1 MKREVRDAMKRMANA
16 RRQIARVLQGPAR
29 ADSRTKALAK
39 RLQPGDI
46 AILHHVDLDEVAA
59 DALILARVR
68 AVINTAPSISGRYP
82 NLGPLKLVRAGI
94 PLLDTDATDCLHV
107 PDGSRIT
114 LQDDLLLLEERVLG
128 TVTWLDEDAVLQRMA
143 RSLKN
148 VRAELELFVD
158 NTLTYAGQEKHF
170 FLNDLPGLTLATA
183 MQDRHVLVVV
193 RGPTYR
199 DDLRAIHSYIQ
210 DIRPVLIGVDGGA
223 DALVEAGFR
232 PDLIVGDMDSVSD
245 ATLRCGAELIVHA
258 YPDGRA
264 PGLARLEELGLTPHL
279 YPAPGTSEDV
289 AMLLAHEHGAELIV
303 AVGTH
308 SNMIDFLEK
317 GRRGMAST
325 VLTRMRIG
333 NKLVDAK
340 GVSLLYG
347 RSVDWRAALV
357 VAGAALVPMGVLLW
371 LNPAT
376 RNFLHQLALSLKL
389 LWS

>member
-1 MKREVRDAMKRMANA
+1 MKLNA
-16 RRQIARVLQGPAR
+16 RRPALRQLEGPAR
-29 ADSRTKALAK
+29 ADRRTKWLVK
-39 RLQPGDI
+39 RLQQGDI
-46 AILHHVDLDEVAA
+46 AVLHHVDLDEVAA
-59 DALILARVR
+59 DALIKARVR
-68 AVINTAPSISGRYP
+68 AVINTAPSVSGRYP
-82 NLGPLKLVRAGI
+82 NLGPLKLVRAGV
-94 PLLDTDATDCLHV
+94 PLLDASVSDPSGMLTRLA
-107 PDGSRIT
+107 DGG
-114 LQDDLLLLEERVLG
+114 RVLVQEDQLFCADELLG
-128 TVTWLDEDAVLQRMA
+128 TVTWLDEEAVLALMA
-143 RSLKN
+143 RSMKN
-148 VRAELELFVD
+148 LRGELELFVE
-158 NTLTYAGQEKHF
+158 NTLTYANQEKSF
-170 FLNDLPGLTLATA
+170 FLSELPGVALKTA
-183 MQDRHVLVVV
+183 MQNRHVLVVV

-199 DDLRAIHSYIQ
+199 DDLRAIASYIQ
-210 DIRPVLIGVDGGA
+210 DVRPVLVGVDGGA
-223 DALVEAGFR
+223 DALLEAGFQ
-232 PDLIVGDMDSVSD
+232 PALIVGDMDSVSD
-245 ATLRCGAELIVHA
+245 EALACGAELIVHA

-264 PGLARLEELGLTPHL
+264 PGLARVEELRLKAHL

-357 VAGAALVPMGVLLW
+357 VAGAALVPMAVLLW
-371 LNPAT
+371 LNTST
-376 RNFLHQLALSLKL
+376 RAFFHQVLLNVKL

>member
-1 MKREVRDAMKRMANA
+1 MKFANA
-16 RRQIARVLQGPAR
+16 RRQNPRQLAGTAR
-29 ADSRTKALAK
+29 ADRRTKVLVK

-46 AILHHVDLDEVAA
+46 AVLHHTDLDEVAA
-59 DALILARVR
+59 DALIKARVR

-82 NLGPLKLVRAGI
+82 NLGPLKLVRAGV
-94 PLLDTDATDCLHV
+94 PLLDAQV
-107 PDGSRIT
+107 PDVPDVLSALEEGGRVQVQEN
-114 LQDDLLLLEERVLG
+114 LWLLEEQVLG
-128 TVTWLDEDAVLQRMA
+128 SVDWLDEEAVLAQMA
-143 RSLKN
+143 RSMKN
-148 VRAELELFVD
+148 LRAELEQFVE
-158 NTLTYAGQEKHF
+158 NTLTFANLEKTF
-170 FLNDLPGLTLATA
+170 FLNELPQLSLRLS

-199 DDLRAIHSYIQ
+199 DDLRAIASYIQ
-210 DIRPVLIGVDGGA
+210 DVRPVLIGVDGGA
-223 DALVEAGFR
+223 DALMQAGFR

-245 ATLRCGAELIVHA
+245 EALASGAELIVHA

-264 PGLARLEELGLTPHL
+264 PGLSRLEDLGLQSHL

-347 RSVDWRAALV
+347 SKVGWRAALV
-357 VAGAALVPMGVLLW
+357 VAGAAMVPMAVLLW
-371 LNPAT
+371 LNTST
-376 RNFLHQLALSLKL
+376 RVFLHQLVLNLKL